1 MKTVISVRSMLLAAA
16 LLSSPFV
23 LYSGA
28 ALQAQTTAAT
38 AKVGILNREQAGAI
52 LPEKV
57 FYRGLSAPIQAR
69 NSGGVRFADS
79 KLVLTALVDTS
90 GYSTAVKETY
100 QAYLIT
106 EVPLMLGDQK
116 LAPGAYGFGF
126 IGSGKADDK
135 MVVMDLGANQ
145 LFTTT
150 TTRDAA
156 LPRPNPL
163 QILPDAGSASR
174 YRLYLGRSYVTF
186 EAAPKQN

>member
-1 MKTVISVRSMLLAAA
+1 MKTLVSVRSMLLAAA
-16 LLSSPFV
+16 LFSSPLSLHF
-23 LYSGA
+23 A
-28 ALQAQTTAAT
+28 TTLQAQSATAAVK
-38 AKVGILNREQAGAI
+38 AGILNREQAGAI

-106 EVPLMLGDQK
+106 EVPLMLGDK
-116 LAPGAYGFGF
+116 TLAPGAYGYGF
-126 IGSGKADDK
+126 IGDDK

-145 LFTTT
+145 LLSTT

-163 QILPDAGSASR
+163 QVLPDPGSPNR

>member
-1 MKTVISVRSMLLAAA
+1 MKTLSPVRSLMLAAA
-16 LLSSPFV
+16 LLSSPIA
-23 LYSGA
+23 LYSGT
-28 ALQAQTTAAT
+28 ALQAQTTASAT
-38 AKVGILNREQAGAI
+38 KVGILNREQAAAI

-79 KLVLTALVDTS
+79 KLMLAALVDTS

-106 EVPLMLGDQK
+106 EVPLMLGDK
-116 LAPGAYGFGF
+116 TLAPGAYGFGF
-126 IGSGKADDK
+126 IADDK
-135 MVVMDLGANQ
+135 MVVLDLGANQ

-163 QILPDAGSASR
+163 QVLPDPGSPSR

>member
-1 MKTVISVRSMLLAAA
+1 MKTVFSVRSLTLAAV
-16 LLSSPFV
+16 LLCSPFA
-23 LYSGA
+23 LYSGT
-28 ALQAQTTAAT
+28 ALHAQSSTAA
-38 AKVGILNREQAGAI
+38 AKVGILNREQAAAI

-79 KLVLTALVDTS
+79 KLILAALVDTS

-106 EVPLMLGDQK
+106 EVPLMLGDK
-116 LAPGAYGFGF
+116 TLAPGAYGFGF
-126 IGSGKADDK
+126 IADDK
-135 MVVMDLGANQ
+135 MVVLDLGANQ

-163 QILPDAGSASR
+163 QVLPDPGSASR

>member
-1 MKTVISVRSMLLAAA
+1 MKTMFSVRSMLLAAA
-16 LLSSPFV
+16 LFSSPFAFSSDTV
-23 LYSGA
+23 
-28 ALQAQTTAAT
+28 LQAQTSAAT

-69 NSGGVRFADS
+69 NSGGVKFADS
-79 KLVLTALVDTS
+79 KLLLAALVDTS

-126 IGSGKADDK
+126 IADDK
-135 MVVMDLGANQ
+135 MVVMDLGANL
-145 LFTTT
+145 LFSTT

-163 QILPDAGSASR
+163 QILPDPGSGSR

-186 EAAPKQN
+186 EAATKLN

>member
-1 MKTVISVRSMLLAAA
+1 MNTVISVRSILFATA
-16 LLSSPFV
+16 LLCSPFA
-23 LYSGA
+23 LYSDPV
-28 ALQAQTTAAT
+28 LQAQSSSAP
-38 AKVGILNREQAGAI
+38 AKVGILNREQAAAI

-90 GYSTAVKETY
+90 GYSTAVKEKY

-106 EVPLMLGDQK
+106 EVPLTLGDQK

-126 IGSGKADDK
+126 IADDK

-145 LFTTT
+145 LLSTA
-150 TTRDAA
+150 TTRDTA

-163 QILPDAGSASR
+163 QILPDPGSGSR

>member
-1 MKTVISVRSMLLAAA
+1 MKTPFSVRSMLLAAA
-16 LLSSPFV
+16 LFSSP
-23 LYSGA
+23 LCQYSGTS
-28 ALQAQTTAAT
+28 LLAQSATTT

-69 NSGGVRFADS
+69 NSAGVRFADS
-79 KLVLTALVDTS
+79 KMVLTALVDTS
-90 GYSTAVKETY
+90 GYSTAVKEKY

-106 EVPLMLGDQK
+106 EVPLMFGDK
-116 LAPGAYGFGF
+116 TLPPGAYGYGF
-126 IGSGKADDK
+126 VANDQ

-145 LFTTT
+145 LFSTTT
-150 TTRDAA
+150 MRDAA

-163 QILPDAGSASR
+163 QVLPEPGSPNR

>member
-1 MKTVISVRSMLLAAA
+1 MKTLFPVRSMLLAAA
-16 LLSSPFV
+16 LFCSPLALFCCT
-23 LYSGA
+23 
-28 ALQAQTTAAT
+28 ALQAQTTNPAAK
-38 AKVGILNREQAGAI
+38 AGILNREQAGAI

-57 FYRGLSAPIQAR
+57 FYRGLSAPVQAR

-90 GYSTAVKETY
+90 GYSTSVKETY

-106 EVPLMLGDQK
+106 EVPLVLGDK
-116 LAPGAYGFGF
+116 TLAPGAYGFGF
-126 IGSGKADDK
+126 VGDDK

-145 LFTTT
+145 LLSTT
-150 TTRDAA
+150 TTRDTA

-163 QILPDAGSASR
+163 QVLADPGSSSR

-186 EAAPKQN
+186 EAATKQN

>member
-1 MKTVISVRSMLLAAA
+1 MKTVISVRSMLFAAV
-16 LLSSPFV
+16 LLCSPFA
-23 LYSGA
+23 LYSGT
-28 ALQAQTTAAT
+28 ALQAQSSTAT
-38 AKVGILNREQAGAI
+38 AKVGILNREQAAAI

-79 KLVLTALVDTS
+79 KLILAALVDTS

-100 QAYLIT
+100 QAYLIS
-106 EVPLMLGDQK
+106 EVPLMLGDQR

-126 IGSGKADDK
+126 IADDK

-145 LFTTT
+145 LLSTT

-163 QILPDAGSASR
+163 QVLPDGGSPNR